1 MPKTSPARIWSA
13 AYRIR
18 DVSGLSLF
26 ILRISARTR
35 FLPSNV
41 LNPRKLTYH
50 EPSPQGEINAQ
61 VASRVG
67 LDGDAASR
75 TKLPS
80 FERSLVLTSSGRGVQ
95 SQTRWIS
102 FPPLSCLSFSS
113 CWRLFCLSSSRPHFC
128 HPRNEKDCGTIFCEG
143 GSGSFDP

>member
-67 LDGDAASR
+67 LDGNAASR
-75 TKLPS
+75 IKLPYLGGAYNS
-80 FERSLVLTSSGRGVQ
+80 KQDGS
-95 SQTRWIS
+95 
-102 FPPLSCLSFSS
+102 PLHRF
-113 CWRLFCLSSSRPHFC
+113 RV
-128 HPRNEKDCGTIFCEG
+128 
-143 GSGSFDP
+143 